1 MSHPSPAR
9 ERANEAEPHVLRT
22 EEGEAESRI
31 VILDFGSQYTQL
43 IARRIREL
51 GVFSEIVSPGTTAE
65 ELARPGVRGIVLSGG
80 PSSVAK
86 EGAPQPDPE
95 IFSLGLPVLGICYG
109 LQVMTRL
116 LGGEV
121 ERAKSGEYGRATLEW
136 RESSPLSAE
145 LPNHSTVW
153 NSHGDRVSR
162 PPEGFL
168 VLARTEE
175 EPHAAIADPRRRLY
189 GLQFHPEVTHT
200 ELGKEILANFLFR
213 VCHAP
218 ANWKLSSFLD
228 RSCAEIRSQVGES
241 ERVIL
246 GLSGGVD
253 SSVTAALLH
262 RAIGDRLHCL
272 FVDNGLLRQGEAE
285 TVRRLFGEQM
295 GFALHVVDAAPRFL
309 SKLKGVANPERK
321 RKIIG
326 REFIQVFEEAA
337 RKLGAVRYLAQG
349 TLYPDCI
356 ESAAA
361 GHARPAVIKSHHNVG
376 GLPKRMKMRLVE
388 PLRLLFKDEVR
399 ELGELLGLP
408 REILFRHP
416 FPGPGLAVR
425 CLAPITPE
433 NLALLRAADG
443 IVVEEIRR
451 AGLYE
456 EVWQAFA
463 VLLPARSVGVM
474 GDARTYERTAAI
486 RVVQSIDGMTADWTR
501 LPGEVLSR
509 ISNRIIQEVRGIN
522 RVVYDISSKPPA
534 TIEWE

>member
-1 MSHPSPAR
+1 MSHPPRS
-9 ERANEAEPHVLRT
+9 RAITAGAHPDGSATDAPEV
-22 EEGEAESRI
+22 ESRI
-31 VILDFGSQYTQL
+31 VVLDFGSQYTQL

-51 GVFSEIVSPGTTAE
+51 GVFSEIVSPQTPAV
-65 ELARPGVRGIVLSGG
+65 ELARPGVRGLILSGG
-80 PSSVAK
+80 PSSVAQ
-86 EGAPQPDPE
+86 EGSPLPDPE
-95 IFSLGLPVLGICYG
+95 IFSLGIPVLGICYG
-109 LQVMTRL
+109 LQAMARL

-121 ERAKSGEYGRATLEW
+121 ERARSGEYGRAVLEW
-136 RESSPLSAE
+136 REPSPLSAE
-145 LPNHSTVW
+145 LPNHSAVW

-162 PPEGFL
+162 LPEGFV
-168 VLARTEE
+168 VLAQTEE
-175 EPHAAIADPRRRLY
+175 EPHAAVADLKRRLY

-200 ELGKEILANFLFR
+200 EFGKEMLANFLFR
-213 VCHAP
+213 ICHAP
-218 ANWKLSSFLD
+218 ASWKLSSFLD
-228 RSCAEIRSQVGES
+228 RSCAEIRARVGN
-241 ERVIL
+241 ERVLL

-272 FVDNGLLRQGEAE
+272 FVDNGLLRQGEVE
-285 TVRRLFGEQM
+285 TVRHLFGEEM
-295 GFALHVVDAAPRFL
+295 GFAVHFVDASARFL
-309 SKLKGVANPERK
+309 GKLRGVADPERK

-337 RKLGAVRYLAQG
+337 RSLGPVRYLAQG
-349 TLYPDCI
+349 TLYPDRI

-361 GHARPAVIKSHHNVG
+361 GHGRPAVIKSHHNVG
-376 GLPKRMKMRLVE
+376 GLPRRMKMRLVE

-399 ELGELLGLP
+399 ELGKLLGLP
-408 REILFRHP
+408 REILHRHP

-433 NLALLRAADG
+433 NLALLRAADA

-451 AGLYE
+451 AGLYD

-463 VLLPARSVGVM
+463 VLLPIRSVGVM
-474 GDARTYERTAAI
+474 GDARTYELTAAV
-486 RVVQSIDGMTADWTR
+486 RAVQSVDGMTADWAR
-501 LPGEVLSR
+501 LPAELLSR
-509 ISNRIIQEVRGIN
+509 IANRIIQEVRGIN

>member
-1 MSHPSPAR
+1 MPHPPHSRKSAS
-9 ERANEAEPHVLRT
+9 EPEVAGFPVGKAKP
-22 EEGEAESRI
+22 EDRI
-31 VILDFGSQYTQL
+31 VVLDFGSQYTQL

-51 GVFSEIVSPGTTAE
+51 GVFSEIVSPTTPAR
-65 ELARPGVRGIVLSGG
+65 ELAGPGVRGLVLSGG
-80 PSSVAK
+80 PSSVAQ
-86 EGAPQPDPE
+86 EGAPLPDPA
-95 IFSLGLPVLGICYG
+95 IFARGLPVLGICYG
-109 LQVMTRL
+109 LQAMARL

-136 RESSPLSAE
+136 RAPSALSAD
-145 LPNHSTVW
+145 LPHHSTVW
-153 NSHGDRVSR
+153 NSHGDRVAR
-162 PPEGFL
+162 LPKGF
-168 VLARTEE
+168 VALARTQE
-175 EPHAAIADPRRRLY
+175 EPHAAIGDPERRLY

-200 ELGKEILANFLFR
+200 EFGKEILANFLFR
-213 VCHAP
+213 ICQAP
-218 ANWKLSSFLD
+218 AGWKLSSFLE
-228 RSCAEIRSQVGES
+228 RSCAEIRARVGG

-272 FVDNGLLRQGEAE
+272 FVDNGLLRQGERE
-285 TVRRLFGEQM
+285 TVRHLFGEEM

-309 SKLKGVANPERK
+309 AKLRGVSDPERK

-326 REFIQVFEEAA
+326 REFILVFEEAA
-337 RKLGAVRYLAQG
+337 GKLGPVRYLAQG

-361 GHARPAVIKSHHNVG
+361 GHGRPAVIKSHHNVG

-433 NLALLRAADG
+433 NLALLRAADA

-474 GDARTYERTAAI
+474 GDARTYELTAAV
-486 RVVQSIDGMTADWTR
+486 RVVQSVDGMTADWAR

>member
-1 MSHPSPAR
+1 MSPPPTAL
-9 ERANEAEPHVLRT
+9 AKTPEAEAPALRAD
-22 EEGEAESRI
+22 EGDAESRI
-31 VILDFGSQYTQL
+31 IILDFGSQYTQL

-51 GVFSEIVSPGTTAE
+51 GVFSEIVSPETPARA
-65 ELARPGVRGIVLSGG
+65 LARPGVKGLVLSGG
-80 PSSVAK
+80 PSSVAQ
-86 EGAPQPDPE
+86 EGAPVPDPA
-95 IFSLGLPVLGICYG
+95 IFTLGLPVLGICYG
-109 LQVMTRL
+109 LQVMTRI

-121 ERAKSGEYGRATLEW
+121 ERAKSGEYGRAALEW
-136 RESSPLSAE
+136 RASSPLSAE
-145 LPNHSTVW
+145 LPSHSTVW

-162 PPEGFL
+162 PPKGFV
-168 VLARTEE
+168 VLARTQE
-175 EPHAAIADPRRRLY
+175 EPHAAIADPDRRLY

-200 ELGKEILANFLFR
+200 DLGKEIFANFLFR
-213 VCHAP
+213 ICHAP
-218 ANWKLSSFLD
+218 ASWKLSSFLD
-228 RSCAEIRSQVGES
+228 RSCAEIRAKVGGEQ
-241 ERVIL
+241 VIL

-253 SSVTAALLH
+253 SSVAAALLH
-262 RAIGDRLHCL
+262 RAIGDQLHCL
-272 FVDNGLLRQGEAE
+272 FVDNGLLRQGELE
-285 TVRRLFGEQM
+285 NVRHLFGEQM
-295 GFALHVVDAAPRFL
+295 GFALHVVDASARFL
-309 SKLKGVANPERK
+309 AKLRGVADPERK

-337 RKLGAVRYLAQG
+337 RKLGPVRFLAQG

-361 GHARPAVIKSHHNVG
+361 GHGRPAVIKSHHNVG
-376 GLPKRMKMRLVE
+376 GLPKRMKMTLIE

-399 ELGELLGLP
+399 ALGELLELP

-425 CLAPITPE
+425 CLAPIHPHH
-433 NLALLRAADG
+433 LALLRAADA

-474 GDARTYERTAAI
+474 GDARTYELTAAV
-486 RVVQSIDGMTADWTR
+486 RAVQSVDGMTADWAR

>member
-1 MSHPSPAR
+1 MR
-9 ERANEAEPHVLRT
+9 KT
-22 EEGEAESRI
+22 DDGEAESRI
-31 VILDFGSQYTQL
+31 VVLDFGSQYTQL

-51 GVFSEIVSPGTTAE
+51 GVFSEIVSPESPAS
-65 ELARPGVRGIVLSGG
+65 ELARAHVRGLVLSGG
-80 PSSVAK
+80 PSSVAQ
-86 EGAPQPDPE
+86 EGAPLPDPA
-95 IFSLGLPVLGICYG
+95 IFTLGVPVLGICYG
-109 LQVMTRL
+109 LQAMAQL

-121 ERAKSGEYGRATLEW
+121 ERAKSGEYGRAILEW
-136 RESSPLSAE
+136 QEASPLSAE

-162 PPEGFL
+162 LPEGFR
-168 VLARTEE
+168 VLARTQE
-175 EPHAAIADPRRRLY
+175 EPHAAIADPKRRLY

-200 ELGKEILANFLFR
+200 DLGKEILANFLFR

-218 ANWKLSSFLD
+218 ATWKLSSFLE
-228 RSCAEIRSQVGES
+228 RSCAEIRAQVGS
-241 ERVIL
+241 EQVIL

-285 TVRRLFGEQM
+285 TVRHLFGEEM
-295 GFALHVVDAAPRFL
+295 GFALHVIDAAPRFL
-309 SKLKGVANPERK
+309 AKLRGVADPERK

-337 RKLGAVRYLAQG
+337 QKLGPVRYLAQG

-361 GHARPAVIKSHHNVG
+361 GHGRPAVIKSHHNVG

-399 ELGELLGLP
+399 ELGALLDLP
-408 REILFRHP
+408 REILYRHP

-433 NLALLRAADG
+433 NLALLRSADA
-443 IVVEEIRR
+443 IVIEEIRR

-474 GDARTYERTAAI
+474 GDARTYELTAAV
-486 RVVQSIDGMTADWTR
+486 RAVQSVDGMTADWAR
-501 LPGEVLSR
+501 LPSEVLSR